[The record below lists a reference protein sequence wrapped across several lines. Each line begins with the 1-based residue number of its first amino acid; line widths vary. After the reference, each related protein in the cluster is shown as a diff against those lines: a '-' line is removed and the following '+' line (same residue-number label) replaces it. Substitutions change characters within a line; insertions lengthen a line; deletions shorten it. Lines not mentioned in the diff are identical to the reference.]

1 MWDSEQY
8 ENFFG
13 VIVLQPMGHPARGY
27 EIWFGSDCAPPTI
40 SLQLLLCLWMGVSF
54 SDEFQHSSVDGCST
68 ASCNIAALA
77 EDEHT
82 SFYFI
87 TLNWK
92 TQQFSSLLRST
103 QSL

>member
-1 MWDSEQY
+1 
-8 ENFFG
+8 
-13 VIVLQPMGHPARGY
+13 MGHPARGY

-40 SLQLLLCLWMGVSF
+40 SLQLLLCLWMEVSF

-77 EDEHT
+77 GDEHT

-92 TQQFSSLLRST
+92 TQQFSTVCCDLHKVFSIVNEAEINAFPGIL
-103 QSL
+103 